1 MTATTTADPR
11 PLADLEQDALARVE
25 AEFVRRARGARPWT
39 TAEYVDRIEQVH
51 IRFNHRRQ
59 WLRTHEQGVA
69 S

>member
-1 MTATTTADPR
+1 VTTALDPR

-25 AEFVRRARGARPWT
+25 EEFARRARGARPWT
-39 TAEYVDRIEQVH
+39 TSDLCDRIEQVH